1 MRTTLAVLAAALLC
15 VAPLTAHHGWT
26 LDYDSGKPV
35 SVKGIVTKIEW
46 TNPHIHFYVDSTDDK
61 GTVTSWNF
69 EMASPNVLVRNGW
82 KRTSLKIGDEVTVT
96 GYLARTGP
104 PAGPKM
110 AIAENLTA
118 SDGRKMFAS
127 SATDLSR

>member
-1 MRTTLAVLAAALLC
+1 MRTTLAVLAAALFC

-69 EMASPNVLVRNGW
+69 EMASPLALQRGGW
-82 KRTSLKIGDEVTVT
+82 SRKTLPVGSQVTI
-96 GYLARTGP
+96 
-104 PAGPKM
+104 AGFAGRAVPER
-110 AIAENLTA
+110 AVANSILL
-118 SDGRKMFAS
+118 DGKPLFVG
-127 SATDLSR
+127 TPGQ